1 MGTRISG
8 ARIGGVLAPLLAI
21 GALILSVHS
30 VQADDTDRTDSRNAA
45 ILDVLA
51 GNYAEGRSDLSDS
64 EVGALLDVYA
74 VEERTG
80 APCWAMTAQLIAT
93 RDYVPAMHA
102 CLGEED
108 SPAVAVILG

>member
-8 ARIGGVLAPLLAI
+8 ARIGGVLAPVLAI
-21 GALILSVHS
+21 GACILGAHS
-30 VQADDTDRTDSRNAA
+30 VQPDAADRTDGRNAA
-45 ILDVLA
+45 ILDVVA
-51 GNYAEGRSDLSDS
+51 GDYAEGRTDLSDS

-80 APCWAMTAQLIAT
+80 APCWAIASQLIAT